1 MKKLNLL
8 IALTIIACSCNDI
21 MQNSDYVNTF
31 IGTGGHGH
39 TYPGASLPFGMMQ
52 LSPDTR
58 LDGWDGCGG
67 YHFSDS
73 IIYGFSHTHLSGTGI
88 SDYGDVLLMPTR
100 GKIQLTNGVKE
111 SHGSKKA
118 INQLGYGSKFSHSNE
133 TSSPGYYQVFLEDY
147 SINVELTTSIRSGIH
162 KYTFNSKDSAN
173 LILDLQ
179 HRDKL
184 LNYKINIIDSLTI
197 SGFRYSSE
205 WAREQRIH
213 FIIKLSHPF
222 KKYILS
228 DDENVLGLSFGKI

>member
-1 MKKLNLL
+1 M
-8 IALTIIACSCNDI
+8 
-21 MQNSDYVNTF
+21 
-31 IGTGGHGH
+31 
-39 TYPGASLPFGMMQ
+39 
-52 LSPDTR
+52 
-58 LDGWDGCGG
+58 
-67 YHFSDS
+67 
-73 IIYGFSHTHLSGTGI
+73 
-88 SDYGDVLLMPTR
+88 
-100 GKIQLTNGVKE
+100 KE

-162 KYTFNSKDSAN
+162 KYTFNSKDSVN

-228 DDENVLGLSFGKI
+228 DDENVLGLSFGKIEEPLITKVAISSVDSLGALENLEEIKELNFNPVSYTHLTLPTNREV